1 MWWEGGVSLFTVFI
15 GFPPPR
21 SPMAVP
27 ARCIN
32 RLMSGIILKDTTV
45 EAVNAYVRDTCSEW
59 YDVPP
64 GFKFRGVD
72 LLLPSPMAMGFKRK
86 KKKILVPFV
95 KPCYGPILVEVD
107 ARDGDFDN
115 IMERLG
121 SAKG

>member
-1 MWWEGGVSLFTVFI
+1 
-15 GFPPPR
+15 
-21 SPMAVP
+21 MAVP

-45 EAVNAYVRDTCSEW
+45 EKVNAYVRDTCSEW

-64 GFKFRGVD
+64 GFEFRGVD

-115 IMERLG
+115 IIERLE